1 MLFRPLI
8 IAISMFCIG
17 LGPLLPDLPKI
28 PAIWGHYQHHV
39 REHGENDLSFV
50 EYLVDH
56 FTGFDHQDDEHAQ
69 LPMHSV
75 PGCAGASGGVYVGVC
90 VETDVKP
97 YCSEPTRQ
105 TYTTSSAKPSSP
117 TTSKTVKPPRS

>member
-8 IAISMFCIG
+8 IAISMFSIG

-69 LPMHSV
+69 LPLH
-75 PGCAGASGGVYVGVC
+75 CTGGVAGGSSGAYVGV
-90 VETDVKP
+90 DVVTNVQP
-97 YCSEPTRQ
+97 YFSEPTPV
-105 TYTTSSAKPSSP
+105 TYAKPEAKP
-117 TTSKTVKPPRS
+117 PAEPTSKTVKPPRS